1 MKPDS
6 EALACGASSS
16 GCDSRHT
23 PRSFS
28 SAWIEYL
35 ATNEKV
41 AGSNP
46 ARSTLYILC
55 RLIICPRGLTARIP
69 PFQGGGAGSI
79 PVGGTQASRVIF
91 VAFGSWHGVMLFL
104 VMVTNYLSLHR
115 VAVILLLGYRYSYP
129 SNSVDRVA
137 AS

>member
-46 ARSTLYILC
+46 ARSTPCILS

-79 PVGGTQASRVIF
+79 PVGGTQAPMAMVI
-91 VAFGSWHGVMLFL
+91 AFGSRHGVNPQFSIM
-104 VMVTNYLSLHR
+104 
-115 VAVILLLGYRYSYP
+115 
-129 SNSVDRVA
+129 
-137 AS
+137 